1 MDAPA
6 TPATPTPATPAESQ
20 PRGPRRL
27 GASWFRRRVALLV
40 VAAALLAAEQV
51 WFFTHSETPARPRIA
66 SSATASLMGRVSAL
80 VASALGPSDRGVRRF
95 QITSLPLA
103 PGSHGQHS
111 VSLSWAINGDLSLG
125 SVSAGAQLEV
135 FLVLRTLYTAHLP
148 VTMVRMTGTFGQQDR
163 RGRDVEVPV
172 MIVGLN
178 AATARLIDWQNMD
191 ASTVWP
197 LLHRYMV
204 RPGFDCQCQE

>member
-6 TPATPTPATPAESQ
+6 TPATESQ
-20 PRGPRRL
+20 SRGPRRW
-27 GASWFRRRVALLV
+27 GASWPRRRVALLV
-40 VAAALLAAEQV
+40 VAAALLAAEQA
-51 WFFTHSETPARPRIA
+51 WFFATNEAPTRPRVA
-66 SSATASLMGRVSAL
+66 SAVPTSLRGRVAAL
-80 VASALGPSDRGVRRF
+80 VASALGPSDRGVQRF
-95 QITSLPLA
+95 RITGLPLA
-103 PGSHGQHS
+103 PSGHGQRS
-111 VSLSWAINGDLSLG
+111 VSLTWAINGDLSLG

-135 FLVLRTLYTAHLP
+135 YLVLRTLYSAHLP
-148 VTMVRMTGTFGQQDR
+148 LSMVRMTGTFGQQNR

-172 MIVGLN
+172 MIVGLD
-178 AATARLIDWQNMD
+178 AATARLVDWQDMD